1 MAGKDRSAF
10 RSGLLMLASV
20 FLIVCVIVG
29 IKGLSWIRDPTVD
42 YLVAFDLKT
51 NIGGLRVGDE
61 VRVGGFKV
69 GEVKRIKLQQD
80 ADPKHPPYYLL
91 ISFSVPK
98 KYSLREDA
106 KIRIDGTLTGTSWLN
121 FEDIGKGP
129 MLTESHVLIGAP
141 SSTSEL
147 LASFGGLGADA
158 SPLLK

>member
-42 YLVAFDLKT
+42 HLVAFDLKT

-69 GEVKRIKLQQD
+69 GEVKKITLVKDNDQPR
-80 ADPKHPPYYLL
+80 DPYFIL
-91 ISFSVPK
+91 IAFSGPER
-98 KYSLREDA
+98 YSIRDDA
-106 KIRIDGTLTGTSWLN
+106 KIRVDGTLTGTSWLN
-121 FEDIGKGP
+121 FETLGK
-129 MLTESHVLIGAP
+129 
-141 SSTSEL
+141 
-147 LASFGGLGADA
+147 
-158 SPLLK
+158 